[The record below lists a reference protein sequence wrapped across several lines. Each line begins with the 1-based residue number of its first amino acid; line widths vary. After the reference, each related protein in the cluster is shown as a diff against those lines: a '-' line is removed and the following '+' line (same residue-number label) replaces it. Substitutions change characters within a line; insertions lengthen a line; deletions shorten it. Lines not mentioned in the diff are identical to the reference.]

1 MIISEPFDGWG
12 NKVLQQCF
20 ARGLA
25 ERTGY
30 NVNAPKIPWLVNS
43 GDYRPTTHSRD
54 KASEREVFISHKG
67 AMRHKVD
74 MNKILNEM
82 PCTYRIHSYLEY
94 YPNIQPYHDMIV
106 NDWVKIIR
114 PKGSPASHDNLSAM
128 KFYKHVKKHLFE
140 SYDAVDSITDRDL
153 VLSVRLGRD
162 YLRQHKYRLLLGDYF
177 KIILD
182 SVDYDRVFITSQDPY
197 NDILKDL
204 YDYDPIF
211 VHHITPIHTLQFVK
225 LFNNIAISQSTYS
238 WWAAYLS
245 DADNI
250 YFPITKDGP
259 WSYGPHQRK
268 KWRDFQHDL
277 MVPQSRYKYVSYKD
291 RHILGDYK
299 TTREELQLPPAL
311 S

>member
-20 ARGLA
+20 ARALA

-30 NVNAPKIPWLVNS
+30 SVKAPKIPWLVNS
-43 GDYRPTTHSRD
+43 GDYTPNTRKPIDSNL
-54 KASEREVFISHKG
+54 REVLISHKSS
-67 AMRHKVD
+67 MRHKV
-74 MNKILNEM
+74 NLNDIIEEM

-94 YPNIQPYHDMIV
+94 YPNIQPYHDMII
-106 NDWVKIIR
+106 NDWVKIISPR
-114 PKGSPASHDNLSAM
+114 GSPTSNDRLGAM
-128 KFYKHVKKHLFE
+128 KFFKHTSNDKFE
-140 SYDAVDSITDRDL
+140 LHKVSSITERDL

-182 SVDYDRVFITSQDPY
+182 NTEYDRVFITSQDPH
-197 NDILKDL
+197 NDILRDL
-204 YDYDPIF
+204 YAYDPVF
-211 VHHITPIHTLQFVK
+211 VQHITPIHTLNFVK
-225 LFNNIAISQSTYS
+225 MFNNIAISQSTYS

-245 DADNI
+245 SADNI

-259 WSYGPHQRK
+259 WSYGPHQRR
-268 KWRDFQHDL
+268 KWKDFQHDL

-291 RHILGDYK
+291 KHIIGDY
-299 TTREELQLPPAL
+299 TATREKLELPLHL

>member
-20 ARGLA
+20 ARSLA

-30 NVNAPKIPWLVNS
+30 SVKAPNIPWLVNS
-43 GDYRPTTHSRD
+43 GNYKPTTHPENES
-54 KASEREVFISHKG
+54 SNREVFISHKG
-67 AMRHKVD
+67 VMRHKVD
-74 MNKILNEM
+74 MDKIMSEM

-106 NDWVKIIR
+106 NDWVKILS
-114 PKGSPASHDNLSAM
+114 PKGVPADRNNLSSM
-128 KFYKHVKKHLFE
+128 KFYKHVKKSLFE
-140 SYDAVDSITDRDL
+140 SYDAVEHITDRDL

-162 YLRQHKYRLLLGDYF
+162 YLRQHKYRLLVGDYF
-177 KIILD
+177 KIVLD
-182 SVDYDRVFITSQDPY
+182 SVDYDRVFITSQDPF
-197 NDILKDL
+197 NEILEDL
-204 YDYDPIF
+204 YKYDPIF
-211 VHHITPIHTLQFVK
+211 VQHITPIHTLHFVK

-259 WSYGPHQRK
+259 WSYGPHQRR
-268 KWRDFQHDL
+268 KWKDFQHDL
-277 MVPQSRYKYVSYKD
+277 MVPQARYKYVSYKD
-291 RHILGDYK
+291 RHILGDYT

>member
-20 ARGLA
+20 ARALA
-25 ERTGY
+25 EKTGY
-30 NVNAPKIPWLVNS
+30 RVKAPKIPWLVNS
-43 GDYRPTTHSRD
+43 GNYTPTTKLNTSTD
-54 KASEREVFISHKG
+54 TKEIFVSHKG
-67 AMRHKVD
+67 SMRHKVNID
-74 MNKILNEM
+74 KLLSEM

-106 NDWVKIIR
+106 NDWVKIIK
-114 PKGSPASHDNLSAM
+114 PTGSPTSRDKLGAM
-128 KFYKHVKKHLFE
+128 RFYKHVKNNTFE
-140 SYDAVDSITDRDL
+140 PHKVNCITDRDL

-162 YLRQHKYRLLLGDYF
+162 YLRQHRYRLLLGDYF

-182 SVDYDRVFITSQDPY
+182 NAEYDRVFITSQDPY

-204 YDYDPIF
+204 YVYDPVF
-211 VHHITPIHTLQFVK
+211 VHHITPIHTLNFVK
-225 LFNNIAISQSTYS
+225 MFNNIAISQSTFS

-245 DADNI
+245 SADNI
-250 YFPITKDGP
+250 FFPITKDGP
-259 WSYGPHQRK
+259 WSYGPLQRK
-268 KWRDFQHDL
+268 KWKDFQHDL

-291 RHILGDYK
+291 KHILGDYT
-299 TTREELQLPPAL
+299 TTREKLELPL